1 MLFRVWL
8 AHLTEKKCGSIV
20 RRLRSQIRQ
29 AGMLEVDLAMM
40 HSHLLL
46 ARFGYLGRSASWRY
60 EFLPAYVVEVVSAET
75 KMQYMLPLR

>member
-20 RRLRSQIRQ
+20 RQLRSQTRQ

-46 ARFGYLGRSASWRY
+46 ARFGYLERSVSWRY
-60 EFLPAYVVEVVSAET
+60 GFLPAYAVEVVSVET
-75 KMQYMLPLR
+75 KMQCMLPLR